1 MGKVLPPPLPWSN
14 RKVDRILT
22 SASIVF
28 VVTVTDDKP
37 DLSTIGVF
45 LASTEQAIQ
54 YHPGVWH
61 HPMIA
66 LGKAATDFTC
76 IVNES
81 ATMPELDCDEV
92 EV

>member
-1 MGKVLPPPLPWSN
+1 M
-14 RKVDRILT
+14 
-22 SASIVF
+22 
-28 VVTVTDDKP
+28 
-37 DLSTIGVF
+37 F
-45 LASTEQAIQ
+45 LATTEQGIQ

-66 LGKAATDFTC
+66 LGRGVTDFAC

-81 ATMPELDCDEV
+81 DLQPELDCDEV